1 MGLIDITPIGM
12 TDDFSF
18 GYCQGQRT
26 CRANAY
32 LTRDALSQAAHRLWL
47 RLSHTVNLNRA
58 EFVQGVREG
67 YQDELAGTAHPL
79 PQNDVPYMCSELS
92 L

>member
-1 MGLIDITPIGM
+1 MGLINITPIGM

-67 YQDELAGTAHPL
+67 FIDELNGTAHPL
-79 PQNDVPYMCSELS
+79 PQTYVPYGCSELE